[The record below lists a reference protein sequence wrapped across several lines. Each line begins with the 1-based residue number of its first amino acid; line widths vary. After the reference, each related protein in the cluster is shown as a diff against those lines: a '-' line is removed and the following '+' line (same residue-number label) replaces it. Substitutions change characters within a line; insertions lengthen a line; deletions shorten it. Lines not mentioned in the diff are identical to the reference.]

1 MHTQDA
7 NEEAAPLFGRGDHA
21 AREQALTVRDRCDLL
36 VRASFLVTVFLPF
49 LLLGPLLLLLAAQF
63 APSVAAQTQAASLA
77 AGPQDA
83 GASEQE
89 VLCAMLCYAMPCCAV
104 HGGVLTWPYIA
115 GSSEQQLLP
124 AVLCYAMPCPAVL
137 CSAWMFADLA
147 ATCWLYRAAGAA
159 CCALLCENAC

>member
-89 VLCAMLCYAMPCCAV
+89 VLCAMLCCAMLC
-104 HGGVLTWPYIA
+104 H
-115 GSSEQQLLP
+115 
-124 AVLCYAMPCPAVL
+124 AVLCME
-137 CSAWMFADLA
+137 
-147 ATCWLYRAAGAA
+147 A
-159 CCALLCENAC
+159 C